1 MADAHETQP
10 SDDYEK
16 RDAHLGPVI
25 KFVIWMGVA
34 TAAVLVSMYLMLE
47 GMKKLPLANSEVDLH
62 PLALEREAPPFP
74 PRLEMKPG
82 VHKDVEGRL
91 IDEQAADKPFNTDM
105 IQTWKQRWNE
115 QLTQYG
121 VIDEQAKIYRVPI
134 DRAMEIA
141 LRNGFPTAAKPKQ

>member
-1 MADAHETQP
+1 
-10 SDDYEK
+10 
-16 RDAHLGPVI
+16 
-25 KFVIWMGVA
+25 
-34 TAAVLVSMYLMLE
+34 
-47 GMKKLPLANSEVDLH
+47 
-62 PLALEREAPPFP
+62 
-74 PRLEMKPG
+74 MKPG

-105 IQTWKQRWNE
+105 IQSWKQRWNE

-141 LRNGFPTAAKPKQ
+141 LRKGFPTAAKPKD